1 MLPRSCFLAPKLLR
15 LLSSPLSP
23 LPSSRLWPLSM
34 VMASNLSSFHL
45 RTESDLRK
53 PRRVHVWQSPGFNG
67 KMQCGIAPLTGLQPD
82 KFIYFSSYAL
92 CGLILPFSSFF
103 ILLEN
108 YSLQLH
114 HLSPHSIMLMVIFVQ
129 LCEMYV
135 CARSL
140 VRLFRLFHMLC
151 SFGRSPSP
159 LSCYYFQHWTKGPAG
174 YIAALIPSKC
184 DRWMEDWVIM

>member
-1 MLPRSCFLAPKLLR
+1 
-15 LLSSPLSP
+15 
-23 LPSSRLWPLSM
+23 M

-114 HLSPHSIMLMVIFVQ
+114 HLSPHSIMLMVIFV
-129 LCEMYV
+129 
-135 CARSL
+135 
-140 VRLFRLFHMLC
+140 
-151 SFGRSPSP
+151 
-159 LSCYYFQHWTKGPAG
+159 
-174 YIAALIPSKC
+174 
-184 DRWMEDWVIM
+184 